1 MLNYFLDTQA
11 FTSMAKMNDLSM
23 CFCIQ
28 ILKRDR
34 WEVINTVIWFRLLST
49 HPGFAFLIKLRL

>member
-28 ILKRDR
+28 ILKDGYRAYNDKKY
-34 WEVINTVIWFRLLST
+34 VI
-49 HPGFAFLIKLRL
+49 